1 SVRYLEDVMRMHQ
14 LLMSTKEN
22 GINYLEDSYTTPPR
36 QVYSEWLV
44 PTAGTPLKNPN
55 LGVTQ
60 EVAQI

>member
-1 SVRYLEDVMRMHQ
+1 
-14 LLMSTKEN
+14 MSTKEN